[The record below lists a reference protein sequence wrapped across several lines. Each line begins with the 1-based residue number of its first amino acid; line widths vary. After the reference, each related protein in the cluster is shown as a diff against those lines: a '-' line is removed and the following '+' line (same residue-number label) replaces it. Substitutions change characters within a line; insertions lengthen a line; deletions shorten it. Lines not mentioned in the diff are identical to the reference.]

1 MRAAR
6 PAGWIGP
13 DRRALRAGR
22 ETRLH
27 SNPVTSADHSDGP
40 EVPRVGELFNRALVA
55 QLAEQRAQ
63 RDTFAEVERKLEG
76 LERLVNERLGDL
88 TRQFGA
94 DGQLEGRIELLEETL
109 GARVAGVERA
119 VRSELDARLGP
130 MAERLSQVE
139 QSIGAEDTAAKLMA
153 LEATVRRRLTNL
165 EEAVRSDDVPDRI
178 GRLERAVAEALNGAA
193 GAGSPGAGAA
203 FGHRLEAL
211 ERLVG
216 ERLAGLE
223 ESVRTDD
230 VGRRLEALETSV
242 GERLGLLEET
252 VRSEEVGRRLKSLE
266 LAFDER
272 SGRIEEFVKTADLER
287 RIERLG
293 EAVDEGLGELRTS
306 LADAASGPVALPPGW
321 AEAGGPDAPGE
332 RGAVTASIDEAVTRR
347 LAGLEGS
354 LKRLQEDTAARLED
368 LRASSIASEAGILE
382 RIIAESHVV
391 GAHFQ
396 AVRPVVEAAV
406 AARPEIEA
414 ALAEVRRLADAAREA
429 AAELMAGV
437 GAPPVEG
444 DPSGPYRVES
454 LEEAAASEAEN
465 ETADPADSVFQ
476 PPEETPIPDRRFGI
490 LPRRD
495 K

>member
-1 MRAAR
+1 M
-6 PAGWIGP
+6 
-13 DRRALRAGR
+13 
-22 ETRLH
+22 
-27 SNPVTSADHSDGP
+27 TSADHTDRP
-40 EVPRVGELFNRALVA
+40 EAPRVDELFNRALVA

-63 RDTFAEVERKLEG
+63 RETFAEVERKLEG
-76 LERLVNERLGDL
+76 LERLVNERLGEL
-88 TRQFGA
+88 TRQLGA

-109 GARVAGVERA
+109 GTRLGGVERA

-130 MAERLSQVE
+130 MAERLAQVE
-139 QSIGAEDTAAKLMA
+139 QSIGAEDTAVKLVA

-178 GRLERAVAEALNGAA
+178 GRLERAVSEAFNGSADGA
-193 GAGSPGAGAA
+193 GAGATTPAVAA
-203 FGHRLEAL
+203 RLDAL
-211 ERLVG
+211 ERLVT
-216 ERLAGLE
+216 ERLGMVE
-223 ESVRTDD
+223 ESLRSRD
-230 VGRRLEALETSV
+230 VVRRLETLESSV
-242 GERLGLLEET
+242 ADRLGVLEET

-287 RIERLG
+287 RIDRLGESVGERLG
-293 EAVDEGLGELRTS
+293 ELSSS
-306 LADAASGPVALPPGW
+306 LADASAAATLAAASGDPSGPAERVVLP
-321 AEAGGPDAPGE
+321 APL
-332 RGAVTASIDEAVTRR
+332 DEGMNQR

-354 LKRLQEDTAARLED
+354 LRRLQEDTAARLDD
-368 LRASSIASEAGILE
+368 LRAASMASEAGILE
-382 RIIAESHVV
+382 RIIAESQVV

-406 AARPEIEA
+406 AAGPEIEA
-414 ALAEVRRLADAAREA
+414 ALGEVRRLAEAAREA
-429 AAELMAGV
+429 AAELLAGTVV
-437 GAPPVEG
+437 GANTGE

-454 LEEAAASEAEN
+454 LEEAAASTAEG
-465 ETADPADSVFQ
+465 AAVDLADSVFQ